1 MIKRILYTF
10 LPVCL
15 LATGFAGCDD
25 DAVEPLPETVPLIIE
40 ASGKSFVMGEE
51 LTLTVKVNDE
61 KNPQLTTNEDFD
73 VYLTAKDGEM
83 DVSKIAFKDFP
94 SMVTVPKGVSSF
106 DIKLPIVESGLEPK
120 QKLTVNVTAFVRG
133 YAMTN
138 PTQTVVVSD
147 HYYTVVSL
155 KNNSD
160 NIINEGDEFT
170 IQVQTPVP
178 VKDDMDINITI
189 PDDQK
194 SLYETLPPVTLTVN
208 AGETLAEAKVKT
220 KHNLSPTQHET
231 LVLNFTTISVMYPL
245 DNDKMEIIMKDLE
258 AGKGSKLLDERW
270 VYDHPGIPF
279 ASSGRQTA
287 VVEQYGDAV
296 LMKELDA
303 HPNADLAAAGWK
315 FYNAWEFHSVGN
327 SGDMWNNGNSF
338 GNKVPLFLAARNTVI
353 VQNHAAC
360 INEQF
365 SKITDDG
372 YLRMIEMKVPSN
384 ATAPASG
391 QRDYGTAAFYGCG
404 TGSPWKSNS
413 QLISE
418 GCRMEIR
425 ARLRGQKNGFNMGI
439 WLVSDE
445 SAGQKSYS
453 EIDILENPVGPVAG
467 DRAHQTFHTGPTTT
481 DNKTKTAN
489 NTINMTEWN
498 IYWVE
503 WRSDTEVAIGI
514 NGEETVTL
522 KKSECTEEE
531 WTFTN
536 AKNEKGLKFIL
547 TMGAPNKW
555 GLGGG
560 TETGGVWSPDAGWD
574 SGFASYNNYERDKE
588 NDAIPRLEI
597 DWVRTYINKAT
608 VADYELG
615 KAKNGTKFY

>member
-327 SGDMWNNGNSF
+327 WDR
-338 GNKVPLFLAARNTVI
+338 L
-353 VQNHAAC
+353 
-360 INEQF
+360 
-365 SKITDDG
+365 
-372 YLRMIEMKVPSN
+372 
-384 ATAPASG
+384 
-391 QRDYGTAAFYGCG
+391 
-404 TGSPWKSNS
+404 
-413 QLISE
+413 SE
-418 GCRMEIR
+418 
-425 ARLRGQKNGFNMGI
+425 
-439 WLVSDE
+439 
-445 SAGQKSYS
+445 
-453 EIDILENPVGPVAG
+453 
-467 DRAHQTFHTGPTTT
+467 
-481 DNKTKTAN
+481 
-489 NTINMTEWN
+489 
-498 IYWVE
+498 
-503 WRSDTEVAIGI
+503 
-514 NGEETVTL
+514 
-522 KKSECTEEE
+522 
-531 WTFTN
+531 
-536 AKNEKGLKFIL
+536 
-547 TMGAPNKW
+547 
-555 GLGGG
+555 
-560 TETGGVWSPDAGWD
+560 
-574 SGFASYNNYERDKE
+574 
-588 NDAIPRLEI
+588 
-597 DWVRTYINKAT
+597 
-608 VADYELG
+608 
-615 KAKNGTKFY
+615 

>member
-1 MIKRILYTF
+1 M
-10 LPVCL
+10 
-15 LATGFAGCDD
+15 
-25 DAVEPLPETVPLIIE
+25 
-40 ASGKSFVMGEE
+40 
-51 LTLTVKVNDE
+51 
-61 KNPQLTTNEDFD
+61 
-73 VYLTAKDGEM
+73 
-83 DVSKIAFKDFP
+83 
-94 SMVTVPKGVSSF
+94 
-106 DIKLPIVESGLEPK
+106 
-120 QKLTVNVTAFVRG
+120 
-133 YAMTN
+133 
-138 PTQTVVVSD
+138 
-147 HYYTVVSL
+147 
-155 KNNSD
+155 
-160 NIINEGDEFT
+160 
-170 IQVQTPVP
+170 
-178 VKDDMDINITI
+178 
-189 PDDQK
+189 
-194 SLYETLPPVTLTVN
+194 
-208 AGETLAEAKVKT
+208 KT

-258 AGKGSKLLDERW
+258 AGKGSELLDERW

-453 EIDILENPVGPVAG
+453 EIDILENPVGPVTG

-522 KKSECTEEE
+522 KKNVPKRSGPLRMQRMRRDLSSSSLWVHLINGDLAVEQKQAEYGLLMPAGIPDSQVTIIMSEIRKT
-531 WTFTN
+531 T
-536 AKNEKGLKFIL
+536 LSL
-547 TMGAPNKW
+547 
-555 GLGGG
+555 
-560 TETGGVWSPDAGWD
+560 VWRLI
-574 SGFASYNNYERDKE
+574 GFVHTSIKLR
-588 NDAIPRLEI
+588 
-597 DWVRTYINKAT
+597 
-608 VADYELG
+608 
-615 KAKNGTKFY
+615 